1 MGVNGLWQLITPAG
15 RRIPISTLGDKILA
29 IDASIWLV
37 QFVKAMR
44 DEEGKMITNAHI
56 LGTFRRLCRLLF
68 HRVRPVFVFDG
79 GTPQIKYRTLR
90 ARRQIRGKA
99 EFNAHRAAQKLLL
112 NELKRSRLKNQQ
124 NNNNGKKDRNQSGDN
139 VAKGFIVP
147 TDRFVNS
154 NNSNNATT
162 RKNFER
168 SKATTTTTARI
179 LIF

>member
-15 RRIPISTLGDKILA
+15 RRIPINTLGDKVLA

-44 DEEGKMITNAHI
+44 DEEGKMIVNAHI

-90 ARRQIRGKA
+90 ARRQVRGKA

-112 NELKRSRLKNQQ
+112 NQLKRNRLKLQQ
-124 NNNNGKKDRNQSGDN
+124 NKMLPQRG
-139 VAKGFIVP
+139 
-147 TDRFVNS
+147 TS
-154 NNSNNATT
+154 N
-162 RKNFER
+162 KC
-168 SKATTTTTARI
+168 SKVY
-179 LIF
+179 